1 MTYIKHMRMVTYGRQ
16 GGRGSGGSDENKL
29 NNKKRNRRRE
39 ARISYAQKALTIKGK
54 TDKLYF

>member
-1 MTYIKHMRMVTYGRQ
+1 MRMVTYGRQ